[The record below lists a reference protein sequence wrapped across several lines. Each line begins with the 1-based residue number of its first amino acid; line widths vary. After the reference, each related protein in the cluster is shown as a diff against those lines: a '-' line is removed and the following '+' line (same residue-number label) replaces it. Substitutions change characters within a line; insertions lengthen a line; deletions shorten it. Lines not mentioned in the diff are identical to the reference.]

1 MSHETALAYEMAKQ
15 VRQFVESEIVPHETA
30 LAAGDTSAQ
39 TLSADLAAR
48 AQQAGLFGVFYPPEY
63 GGRITRLTHYLYVA
77 EQEGRSE
84 YAPGILGADA
94 TLDAR
99 MLHRYG
105 NTTLKKQF
113 LVPLTQGAAVSS
125 YAMSEPDSIGSIP
138 ATMTCRASLHDGY
151 WHINGKKWFIC
162 RSQTAH
168 FATVVAKTADA
179 PVTQALSMIV
189 VPTDAPGF
197 EIVRPLAVLGRFQG
211 QSELAFTNV
220 KVPENYLLGE
230 PGQGIALMQQR
241 LALGR
246 LLRSVQWLGLAQR
259 CFDLMCERVHSPRG
273 KQARLVEKQLVRAR
287 VYKVYQGIA
296 TARALLFDAARK
308 FDSGIANS
316 IEVNVTKLTASQ
328 ALSDAADCA
337 IQIMGA
343 EGLADWTPLSGIYR
357 AAKTTHI
364 LDGADDALINTVG
377 RQLLSA
383 TEPGRMFDPLHP
395 SLSISR
401 ETQ

>member
-1 MSHETALAYEMAKQ
+1 MPSDLAKQ
-15 VRQFVESEIVPHETA
+15 VRQFVETEIVPHETA
-30 LAAGDTSAQ
+30 LAAGDEAARE
-39 TLSADLAAR
+39 LSTDLAKR
-48 AQQAGLFGVFYPPEY
+48 AQQTGIFGAFYPLEY
-63 GGRITRLTHYLYVA
+63 GGRIARLTDYLHVA

-94 TLDAR
+94 TLDAH
-99 MLHRYG
+99 MLVRHG
-105 NTTLKKQF
+105 SSAVKQRF
-113 LVPLTQGAAVSS
+113 LAPLVQGAAVSS

-138 ATMTCRASLHDGY
+138 ATMTCRAVLQNNKWY
-151 WHINGKKWFIC
+151 INGRKWFIC
-162 RSQTAH
+162 RSQSAH

-179 PVTQALSMIV
+179 LTAQALSMIV

-220 KVPENYLLGE
+220 SVPQDYLLGE
-230 PGQGIALMQQR
+230 QGQGIALMQQR

-246 LLRSVQWLGLAQR
+246 LLRSVHWLGLAQR
-259 CFDLMCERVHSPRG
+259 CFDLLCERVHSPRG
-273 KQARLVEKQLVRAR
+273 KLARLADKQLVRAR
-287 VYKVYQGIA
+287 VVKVYQGIA
-296 TARALLFDAARK
+296 AARGLLFDAARK
-308 FDSGIANS
+308 FDDGIANS
-316 IEVNVTKLTASQ
+316 IEVNLTKLVASQ

-357 AAKTTHI
+357 AARTTHI
-364 LDGADDALINTVG
+364 LDGADDALISTVG

-383 TEPGRMFDPLHP
+383 TAPDRAFDPLQP
-395 SLSISR
+395 SLSIGR
-401 ETQ
+401 DTE

>member
-1 MSHETALAYEMAKQ
+1 MPQDLAKQ
-15 VRQFVESEIVPHETA
+15 VRQFVETEIVPHETA
-30 LAAGDTSAQ
+30 LAAGDDAARS
-39 TLSADLAAR
+39 LSADLTKR
-48 AQQAGLFGVFYPPEY
+48 AQQAGLFGVFYPLEY
-63 GGRITRLTHYLYVA
+63 GGRIARLTNYLFVA

-84 YAPGILGADA
+84 YAPGILGTDA
-94 TLDAR
+94 TLDAH
-99 MLHRYG
+99 MLARHG
-105 NTTLKKQF
+105 SPAVKQCF
-113 LVPLTQGAAVSS
+113 LAPLVQGAAVSS

-138 ATMTCRASLHDGY
+138 ATMTCRAVLQNNQ
-151 WHINGKKWFIC
+151 WHINGSKWFIC
-162 RSQTAH
+162 RSQTAN

-179 PVTQALSMIV
+179 PVAQALSMIV

-220 KVPENYLLGE
+220 KVPADYLLGE
-230 PGQGIALMQQR
+230 QGQGIALMQQR

-273 KQARLVEKQLVRAR
+273 KLARLADKQLVRAR
-287 VYKVYQGIA
+287 VVKVYQGIA
-296 TARALLFDAARK
+296 AARGLLFDAAHK
-308 FDSGIANS
+308 FDSGVANS

-364 LDGADDALINTVG
+364 LDGTDDALISTVG

-383 TEPGRMFDPLHP
+383 TAPGRAFDPMHP
-395 SLSISR
+395 SISIAR
-401 ETQ
+401 EPE